1 MLRDLVLPTTD
12 AGAIGQVIGVTVL
25 TVIATVVLRR
35 HKELRWFAVGLGVQ
49 LLSLMALRI
58 LH

>member
-1 MLRDLVLPTTD
+1 MLPTTD

-25 TVIATVVLRR
+25 TVIATVVLRH

-49 LLSLMALRI
+49 LLSI